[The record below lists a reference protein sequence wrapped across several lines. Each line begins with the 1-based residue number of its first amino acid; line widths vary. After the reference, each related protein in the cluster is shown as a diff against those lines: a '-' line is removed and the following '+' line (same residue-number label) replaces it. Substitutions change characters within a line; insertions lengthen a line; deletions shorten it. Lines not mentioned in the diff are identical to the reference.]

1 MELVLVPRYSYSDYV
16 QWSDEWEL
24 IGGHPYSLLPSPKF
38 RHGKVLSRAV
48 IQAGSSLAQHH
59 DCNCLVLFEQD
70 WKISSDTVVRPDMM
84 IICGEP
90 ETDVV
95 EFPPVLIMEV
105 LLPATRAKDRN
116 IKSEIYRQ
124 QGVRYYLMADYEK
137 KSMEILE
144 LAEGAYRVM
153 ETPVFQLEPGLELS
167 LDIAA
172 LWR

>member
-1 MELVLVPRYSYSDYV
+1 
-16 QWSDEWEL
+16 
-24 IGGHPYSLLPSPKF
+24 
-38 RHGKVLSRAV
+38 
-48 IQAGSSLAQHH
+48 
-59 DCNCLVLFEQD
+59 D

-105 LLPATRAKDRN
+105 LSPSTRAKDRN

-124 QGVRYYLMADYEK
+124 HGVRYYLMADYEQQRL
-137 KSMEILE
+137 EILE
-144 LAEGAYRVM
+144 LAGSNYRV
-153 ETPVFQLEPGLELS
+153 TDKAVFQLEPGCQIS